1 MKQVDLEDLLRD
13 AEGRA
18 ELDELAKELETNGEE
33 KEDAVAK
40 KPFVWPCSLRG
51 KRPTPE
57 EAAANDEDYAQW
69 PAFHTKVAM
78 PLPELKGKNR
88 KAALSLLT
96 EQCHKDPSPKNQ
108 LLLEDAIN
116 RVAKADYSDAEAEG
130 LIDKAVE
137 ELASPASSQGNEGK
151 LKDSIFTR
159 LFQQDDL
166 DGRSY
171 YINHG
176 PGYVYRRIWRSTLR
190 RALCLNCIDSLYV
203 DATAGEVAGE
213 VILFQDARFE
223 GRYARFTT
231 TPGAPTVR
239 NEVNYVGGHIDN
251 KTSSVLV
258 VRRYDNEEDPIPVG
272 ATLEALGGLRAI
284 EDRVNTID
292 TRRLRMRGD
301 VIVTWDMWPDGSL
314 SDRDPRPN
322 DNRRFIW
329 VRIPIHVN
337 ASKRPDRRWINYY
350 AEIRYW
356 IYLWVDSGGD
366 LQGHVAYSGV
376 WVENGGRRKKVR
388 KVIEDFLPDTEVE
401 INNLLDSVLPYLNR
415 SGPFRRQYFLPGTA
429 AATGHTNHDVTLVL
443 VRR

>member
-1 MKQVDLEDLLRD
+1 MNKMKQVELEDLLRD

-18 ELDELAKELETNGEE
+18 ELEELAKELETNGGETE
-33 KEDAVAK
+33 AAVEK
-40 KPFVWPCSLRG
+40 KPFVWPCAIRG
-51 KRPTPE
+51 KLPTAE
-57 EAAANDEDYAQW
+57 EASANDEDYAQW
-69 PAFHTKVAM
+69 PALHTKVTM
-78 PLPELKGKNR
+78 TLPELKGKDR
-88 KAALSLLT
+88 KAALSLFT
-96 EQCHKDPSPKNQ
+96 KQCHKDPSRKNQ
-108 LLLEDAIN
+108 LLLEDAVN
-116 RVAKADYSDAEAEG
+116 RVAKADYSDAEDEE
-130 LIDKAVE
+130 LIGKAVE
-137 ELASPASSQGNEGK
+137 ELASPAPSQGDEGK

-159 LFQQDDL
+159 LYQRDDL
-166 DGRSY
+166 EGRSY

-231 TPGAPTVR
+231 TPGDPTVR

-258 VRRYDNEEDPIPVG
+258 VRRYDNEDTYAVG
-272 ATLEALGGLRAI
+272 AELAAFLREI
-284 EDRVNTID
+284 EDRVND
-292 TRRLRMRGD
+292 LSLMNMRGE
-301 VIVTWDMWPDGSL
+301 VVVTWDMWPDGSL

-329 VRIPIHVN
+329 VRIPVNVN
-337 ASKRPDRRWINYY
+337 ASRNPHRRWINYH

-356 IYLWVDSGGD
+356 IYPWVDAAGD

-376 WVENGGRRKKVR
+376 WVENGIRRKKVR
-388 KVIEDFLPDTEVE
+388 ATIEDYLPDTEAEV
-401 INNLLDSVLPYLNR
+401 NSMLDSVLPYLNR

-429 AATGHTNHDVTLVL
+429 VATGNTTDDVTLVL

>member
-1 MKQVDLEDLLRD
+1 MKQIDLENMLRD

-18 ELDELAKELETNGEE
+18 ELDELVKQLETRKEE
-33 KEDAVAK
+33 DVDAVAM
-40 KPFVWPCSLRG
+40 KPFVWACALRG

-57 EAAANDEDYAQW
+57 EATANDKDHAQW
-69 PAFHTKVAM
+69 PALHAKVM
-78 PLPELKGKNR
+78 TIIPELKDKDR
-88 KAALSLLT
+88 KAALLLVK
-96 EQCHKDPSPKNQ
+96 ERCHKDPSRKNQ

-116 RVAKADYSDAEAEG
+116 RVAAADSIDEEAEG
-130 LIDKAVE
+130 LIGKAIK
-137 ELASPASSQGNEGK
+137 ELSSPEPSQ

-159 LFQQDDL
+159 LYTRDDL
-166 DGRSY
+166 EGRSY
-171 YINHG
+171 FINHG

-203 DATAGEVAGE
+203 DATDGEVAGE

-251 KTSSVLV
+251 RTSSVLV
-258 VRRYDNEEDPIPVG
+258 VRRYNNENAYAIG
-272 ATLEALGGLRAI
+272 ANLEALGGLGAI
-284 EDRVNTID
+284 ENRVNDFDRI
-292 TRRLRMRGD
+292 RMRGD

-322 DNRRFIW
+322 DDRRFIW
-329 VRIPIHVN
+329 VRIPINVN
-337 ASKRPDRRWINYY
+337 AARNPDRYNVNYH

-356 IYLWVDSGGD
+356 IYLWVDAAGD

-376 WVENGGRRKKVR
+376 WVENGIRRRRVR
-388 KVIEDFLPDTEVE
+388 RTIEDNLPDTEAEVNE
-401 INNLLDSVLPYLNR
+401 MLDWMLSLLNLT
-415 SGPFRRQYFLPGTA
+415 GPFRRQYFLPGTA
-429 AATGHTNHDVTLVL
+429 AATGYTSDDVTLVL